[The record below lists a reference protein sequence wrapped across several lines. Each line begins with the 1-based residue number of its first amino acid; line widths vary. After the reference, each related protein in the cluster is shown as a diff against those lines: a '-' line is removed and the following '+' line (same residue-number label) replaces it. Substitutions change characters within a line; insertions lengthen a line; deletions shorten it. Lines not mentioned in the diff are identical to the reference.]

1 MILLGA
7 VGIFG
12 LVCFVLTIRRPAV
25 GCMVLALGI
34 PLTVGIGRH
43 TLVPLLR
50 PSEALLL
57 VVGLGLL
64 LHYLPRRRT
73 VPISG
78 LDLLV
83 GTFAIGMVLIPSV
96 VLYVT
101 QADADLDRWRIVFGP
116 LQFFM
121 IYLVFSRT
129 ELSNRDLTVCLKLLL
144 LASLVVGAVAMLQ
157 LTGALPSLV
166 SALETYYPR
175 TAVHWWDPV
184 NRPTSL
190 LGHFSAVGAFAVL
203 NYSLALVLAA
213 TRHPGF
219 KGWFLSLAM
228 GVNVA
233 TVLAS
238 LTVAPAIALIPVTLV
253 VIAYARWVPRQVV
266 TVVAAGALALLLF
279 SPVIFARLQ
288 QQQVGI
294 SGQSPLVLPQSL
306 DFRIRLWNDFFI
318 PELAKHVWV
327 GTGTAVPSEVPISF
341 HGNVDSEYLEAAY
354 RAGVVGPVLLLSLLV
369 GLGIAGWRCRTGAP
383 WPRSLGGAILA
394 YVVLIAI
401 IGISAEYL
409 TYGGVSQHI
418 AMVVGLLAGLTRQP
432 APVRADAATVI
443 THPRLRLQVT

>member
-43 TLVPLLR
+43 TLIPLLR

-64 LHYLPRRRT
+64 VHYLPRRRT
-73 VPISG
+73 LPVSG

-83 GTFAIGMVLIPSV
+83 GIFAVGMVLIPSL
-96 VLYVT
+96 VLYLT

-116 LQFFM
+116 LQFLM
-121 IYLVFSRT
+121 VYLVFSRT
-129 ELSNRDLTVCLKLLL
+129 ELSNRDLTVCVKLLL

-157 LTGALPSLV
+157 LTGALPGLV
-166 SALETYYPR
+166 SALEAYYPR

-266 TVVAAGALALLLF
+266 TVAVAGALALVLF

-288 QQQVGI
+288 QQQVGV
-294 SGQSPLVLPQSL
+294 SGQSSVLPQSL

-318 PELAKHVWV
+318 PELAKHVWL
-327 GTGTAVPSEVPISF
+327 GTGTAVPSEVPMSF
-341 HGNVDSEYLEAAY
+341 HGNVDSEYLEAGY

-383 WPRSLGGAILA
+383 WPRSLGGATLA
-394 YVVLIAI
+394 YAVLIAI

-418 AMVVGLLAGLTRQP
+418 AMVVGLLAGMTRQAAP
-432 APVRADAATVI
+432 ALVDTGTEI